1 MYTTWTDILA
11 SLTDAEL
18 FDIITP
24 TDGYVDK
31 MLEAMALQ
39 ELELRSFYDRGTCGT
54 IDYDCTIPD
63 CDDVWMGGDDVWRHR
78 KSTKLH

>member
-24 TDGYVDK
+24 TDGYVDE

-39 ELELRSFYDRGTCGT
+39 ELELRSLYEGQRHGTL
-54 IDYDCTIPD
+54 DYDCTIPD
-63 CDDVWMGGDDVWRHR
+63 CDDLWMGREDVWRYR
-78 KSTKLH
+78 KTTKLH